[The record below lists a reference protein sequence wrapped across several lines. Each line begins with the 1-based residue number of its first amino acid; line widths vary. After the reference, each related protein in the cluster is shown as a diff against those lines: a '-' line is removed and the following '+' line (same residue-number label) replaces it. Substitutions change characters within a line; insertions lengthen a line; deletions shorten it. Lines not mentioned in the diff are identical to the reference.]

1 MPLLLPLAKS
11 SLLCEPSRMFLAS
24 DNSGPV
30 APEIQ
35 AALAEANSGHQ
46 MAYGNDH
53 LMDQVR
59 ARVREVFEAPE
70 AAVYLVSTGTAANL
84 LALSTL
90 TRPWQGI
97 YCSPVAH
104 ILVDECNGPEFFT
117 GGARLLPV
125 GKDDRITPQDFAAA
139 LAATH
144 QGDVH
149 CTQQGPLSIT
159 SVTEM
164 GTVYRLDEIKAL
176 TAIAT
181 RHDLP
186 VHLDG
191 ARFANAVV
199 ALDTTPADMTWR
211 AGIDAVS
218 FGGTKNGCMGVE
230 AVIFFDPAH
239 AWEFELR
246 RKRAGHLFSKHR
258 YLSAQMAAYL
268 TDGLWHRLASAAN
281 ANMAHLVRDL
291 RQNAHVRFT
300 HEPEA
305 NMAWVEM
312 PRAIHRRLQD
322 QGARYALVGAL
333 EGPDEDMLLGRLVCD
348 WSITPEALDRFAG
361 LVRAG

>member
-1 MPLLLPLAKS
+1 
-11 SLLCEPSRMFLAS
+11 MFLAS

-30 APEIQ
+30 APEIL
-35 AALAEANSGHQ
+35 AALTEANSGHQ
-46 MAYGNDH
+46 MAYGADR
-53 LMDQVR
+53 LMEDVR
-59 ARVREVFEAPE
+59 ARVREVFEAPD
-70 AAVYLVSTGTAANL
+70 AAVYLVATGTAANL

-117 GGARLLPV
+117 GGARPLTV
-125 GKDDRITPQDFAAA
+125 GESDRMSAEDFRAA

-144 QGDVH
+144 HGDVH
-149 CTQQGPLSIT
+149 CTQHGPLSIT

-164 GTVYRLDEIKAL
+164 GSVYRLDEIKAL
-176 TAIAT
+176 SGIAAG
-181 RHDLP
+181 HDLP

-191 ARFANAVV
+191 ARFSNAC
-199 ALDTTPADMTWR
+199 ARLGCTPAEMTWR
-211 AGIDAVS
+211 AGVDAVS

-258 YLSAQMAAYL
+258 YLSAQMRAYL
-268 TDGLWHRLASAAN
+268 TDGLFLRLAEAAN
-281 ANMAHLVRDL
+281 ARMDHLLRAL
-291 RQNAHVRFT
+291 RQSPDVTIR

-305 NMAWVEM
+305 NLCWAEM
-312 PRAIHRRLQD
+312 PRAIHRRLAAE
-322 QGARYALVGAL
+322 GARYAVVGDVENGADDEAL
-333 EGPDEDMLLGRLVCD
+333 LCRMVTD
-348 WSITPEALDRFAG
+348 WSIPEEDLDRFAS
-361 LVRAG
+361 LVREG

>member
-1 MPLLLPLAKS
+1 
-11 SLLCEPSRMFLAS
+11 MFFAS

-30 APEIQ
+30 APEIL
-35 AALAEANSGHQ
+35 AALEEANSGHQ
-46 MAYGNDH
+46 MAYGADRQ
-53 LMDQVR
+53 MEDVR
-59 ARVREVFEAPE
+59 AAVREVFEAPE
-70 AAVYLVSTGTAANL
+70 AAVYLVATGTAANL

-104 ILVDECNGPEFFT
+104 ILVDECNGPEFYT
-117 GGARLLPV
+117 GGARLIPV
-125 GKDDRITPQDFAAA
+125 GDGDRIGAEDFTAA

-149 CTQQGPLSIT
+149 CTQRGPLSIT

-164 GTVYRLDEIKAL
+164 GTVYRLEEIKAL
-176 TAIAT
+176 SGIAA
-181 RHDLP
+181 RHGLP

-191 ARFANAVV
+191 ARFSNAVA
-199 ALDTTPADMTWR
+199 ALGCTPAEMTWR
-211 AGIDAVS
+211 AGIDALS

-258 YLSAQMAAYL
+258 YLSAQMKAYL
-268 TDGLWHRLASAAN
+268 TDGLWRRLAEKAN
-281 ANMAHLVRDL
+281 ARMAHLIRDL
-291 RQNAHVRFT
+291 RQNDHVRFVD
-300 HEPEA
+300 EPEA
-305 NMAWVEM
+305 NMAFVDM
-312 PRAIHRRLQD
+312 PRGVHRKLLD
-322 QGARYALVGAL
+322 AGARYALMGDATQ
-333 EGPDEDMLLGRLVCD
+333 GPEDEMLRARLVCD
-348 WSITPEALDRFAG
+348 WSIAEEALDRFAG